1 MLPQGLTTAAAQ
13 QQRSTGLLRFAK
25 AEQRLARWSGRGR
38 AERLGVKLIDL
49 ISLHV
54 YHLDPG
60 NYHAECLTPISRQMP
75 RGWKQMGEEQQDR
88 GRDELGQPGENPR
101 GSAPV
106 KARMAHREATGERL
120 KALPHG
126 SAVQHRQEN
135 CILGDS
141 FSMAGQTLAMSNF
154 RHHMSSVIL
163 WATPHVTPL
172 VSKLLL
178 SFAAPVLCSYL
189 SWGHSTAAPS
199 VSSARGL

>member
-1 MLPQGLTTAAAQ
+1 MYIIQILVITMLNASLPSPGKCLVV
-13 QQRSTGLLRFAK
+13 GN
-25 AEQRLARWSGRGR
+25 RW
-38 AERLGVKLIDL
+38 ERNKK
-49 ISLHV
+49 
-54 YHLDPG
+54 
-60 NYHAECLTPISRQMP
+60 T
-75 RGWKQMGEEQQDR
+75 

-101 GSAPV
+101 GSAPG
-106 KARMAHREATGERL
+106 KAGTAHRDATGEHL

-135 CILGDS
+135 LILGDS
-141 FSMAGQTLAMSNF
+141 FSTAGQTLAMSSF

-163 WATPHVTPL
+163 AAPPHLIPR

-178 SFAAPVLCSYL
+178 SFAVPVLCSYL